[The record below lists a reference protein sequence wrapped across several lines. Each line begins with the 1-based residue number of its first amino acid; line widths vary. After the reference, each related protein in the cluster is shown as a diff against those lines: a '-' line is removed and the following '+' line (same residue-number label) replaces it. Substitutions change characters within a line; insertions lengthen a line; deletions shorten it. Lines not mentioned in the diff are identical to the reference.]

1 MAIMEE
7 LLHRLE
13 RRIKSLIEQHDQLKQ
28 FNSQLNHGKSTLAR
42 EKDLLTARQEKA
54 IEQIRL
60 LLSRLKAIETTEAA
74 T

>member
-1 MAIMEE
+1 MEE

-13 RRIKSLIEQHDQLKQ
+13 KRIKNLIEQHDQLKQ
-28 FNSQLNHGKSTLAR
+28 LSHQLTHSKTHLSR
-42 EKDLLTARQEKA
+42 EKDVLTARNERA

-60 LLSRLKAIETTEAA
+60 LLTRLKAIETTEAV